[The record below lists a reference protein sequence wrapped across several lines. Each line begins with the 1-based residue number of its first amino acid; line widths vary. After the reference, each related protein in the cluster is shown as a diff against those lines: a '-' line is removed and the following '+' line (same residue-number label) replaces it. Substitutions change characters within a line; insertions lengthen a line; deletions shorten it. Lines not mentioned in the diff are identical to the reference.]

1 VCKAH
6 LDLGLVVLTEFGNV
20 FGNLDRRRSYSYLC
34 SRPVL
39 PCMHV
44 KLCFYVIGMLGNG
57 GGMATVRESEDL
69 CDKFNVTSAQSF

>member
-1 VCKAH
+1 MCKAH
-6 LDLGLVVLTEFGNV
+6 LDLGLVALTEFGNV
-20 FGNLDRRRSYSYLC
+20 FGVLDGRRSYSYLR

-44 KLCFYVIGMLGNG
+44 KLCFYVIGMLGKG

-69 CDKFNVTSAQSF
+69 CD